1 MSISTATIQFIDDGV
16 PRAQEFGDNY
26 FSDVGGLA
34 ETRYVFIQQN
44 ALESR
49 WLAAAKSESVTPF
62 VIAET
67 GFGTGL
73 NFLATWQA
81 FIQFKSDNPNCDSLR
96 LHFIS
101 TEKFPI
107 ALADLKIVLA
117 KWAELRPLSDQLISS
132 YPHMIAGCHRLVFEQ
147 GQVVLDL
154 WLGDANASLAQM
166 HNLSSGLVDTW
177 FLDGFAPSK
186 NPEMWTELLFQQVGR
201 LSKHKATFTTFTVA
215 GAVKRGLASSGF
227 AIEKRKGFG
236 RKREMLS
243 GVFNAKDAD
252 RQLAT
257 FFHRQGINVTSNP
270 AHVAIIGGG
279 MASANLAL
287 SLVQR
292 GLSVAIYC
300 KDSRLA
306 EGASGN
312 PQGGFYPQLNA
323 ESNIS
328 SQIQAITF
336 QFAKLRY
343 QQLLA
348 EGFEFSHQWCGV
360 LQLAFKNAVKLRQQN
375 LLDNQCW
382 PTSLIAG
389 VSAKQAAEI
398 ANVELPYEGLFIAEG
413 GWISP
418 PELVCALIDA
428 CKGSG
433 NLSLKMSNKI
443 DCIEPHEDGW
453 QLFCEDQRFYA
464 DAVVIANGEQ
474 GIDVLECDPLPFQ
487 AVRGQ
492 VEAIPTFAPLTELN
506 TVLCHKGYLTP
517 AFNGHHALGST
528 YVKNDRNTEFREH
541 ESCANTSMHAQ
552 ALGNAGW
559 AASLKIPQT
568 QGSARAAIRCS
579 LPDHLPVVGSLF
591 SEQIQ
596 RQQFTDLY
604 KALPSNR
611 YAVAENLSNLYV
623 LSGFG
628 SRGLTTAPLMAELLA
643 SQIAGE
649 PLPFASK
656 LLNALNPNRFLVKKL
671 IKRE

>member
-16 PRAQEFGDNY
+16 PHAQEFGDNY

-49 WLAAAKSESVTPF
+49 WLAAANSNRQSPF

-81 FIQFKSDNPNCDSLR
+81 FKKLKSDNPNCDSLR

-117 KWAELRPLSDQLISS
+117 KWEELGPLADQLISS
-132 YPHMIAGCHRLVFEQ
+132 YPHIVAGCHRTVFEQ
-147 GQVVLDL
+147 GQIILDL
-154 WLGDANASLAQM
+154 WLGDANESLSQM
-166 HNLSSGLVDTW
+166 HNLPGGLVDAW

-186 NPEMWTELLFQQVGR
+186 NPEMWTDLLFQQVAR
-201 LSKHKATFTTFTVA
+201 LSKHHATFTTFTVA
-215 GAVKRGLASSGF
+215 GVVRRGLASNGF
-227 AIEKRKGFG
+227 GIEKSKGFG
-236 RKREMLS
+236 RKREMLT
-243 GVFNAKDAD
+243 GVFEAENAN
-252 RQLAT
+252 RQLLT
-257 FFHRQGINVTSNP
+257 FFHRQGIIDGDQAN
-270 AHVAIIGGG
+270 HVAIIGGG

-292 GLSVAIYC
+292 GLSVTIYC
-300 KDSRLA
+300 KDSQLA
-306 EGASGN
+306 QGASGN

-328 SQIQAITF
+328 SQIQAIAF

-343 QQLLA
+343 RQLLA
-348 EGFEFSHQWCGV
+348 DGFEFSHQWCGV
-360 LQLAFKNAVKLRQQN
+360 LQLAFKQAVQLRQQN
-375 LLDNQCW
+375 LFDNQCW
-382 PTSLIAG
+382 PRSLINA

-398 ANVELPYEGLFIAEG
+398 AKIDLPYDGLFIADG

-418 PELVCALIDA
+418 PELVHALIQSSKA
-428 CKGSG
+428 GG
-433 NLSLKMSNKI
+433 NLSLEMCNEIKSIKQ
-443 DCIEPHEDGW
+443 HESGW
-453 QLFCEDQRFYA
+453 QLLCEKQTFSA
-464 DAVVIANGEQ
+464 DVVVIANGEQ
-474 GIDVLECDPLPFQ
+474 GIDMLECDPLPFQ

-492 VEAIPTFAPLTELN
+492 VEAIPTFAPLTQLG

-517 AFNGHHALGST
+517 VFQGHHALGST
-528 YVKNDRNTEFREH
+528 YVKNDRDTEFREQ
-541 ESCANTSMHAQ
+541 ESMINIDMHVQ
-552 ALGNAGW
+552 ALGDTEW
-559 AASLKIPQT
+559 AATLKKQHVEN
-568 QGSARAAIRCS
+568 SARAAIRCS
-579 LPDHLPVVGSLF
+579 LPDHLPAVGSLF
-591 SEQIQ
+591 SEHVQ
-596 RQQFTDLY
+596 RHQFADLY
-604 KALPSNR
+604 KALPISR
-611 YAVAENLSNLYV
+611 YTVAENLPNLFV
-623 LSGFG
+623 LSGLG

-643 SQIAGE
+643 SQIAEE
-649 PLPFASK
+649 PLPFSSK
-656 LLNALNPNRFLVKKL
+656 LLNALNPNRFLIKKL